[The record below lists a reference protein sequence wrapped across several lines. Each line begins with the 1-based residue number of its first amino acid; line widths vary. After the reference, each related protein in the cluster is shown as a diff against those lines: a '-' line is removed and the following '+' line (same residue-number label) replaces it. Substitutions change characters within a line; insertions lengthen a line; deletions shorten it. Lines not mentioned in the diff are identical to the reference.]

1 MSTTSIIT
9 CCRVA
14 EAPDPIDG
22 SIAVNCYR
30 CGAAVWL
37 DPLVY
42 RNLAGDDIEIFCQ
55 ACTPPGNPTGITA
68 AQIAALR
75 ADGMDVIDIAHT
87 LAWCTLTNGDTDVL
101 QTLMAEVEAD
111 PRGPTAGRYRD
122 ALIDAFVVV
131 AEAR

>member
-1 MSTTSIIT
+1 MTAAIIT

-42 RNLAGDDIEIFCQ
+42 RNLAGDVIEIFCQ
-55 ACTPPGNPTGITA
+55 ACTPPGNPSGITA
-68 AQIAALR
+68 AQIAVLR
-75 ADGMDVIDIAHT
+75 SDGMDVIDIAHT

-101 QTLMAEVEAD
+101 
-111 PRGPTAGRYRD
+111 
-122 ALIDAFVVV
+122 
-131 AEAR
+131 

>member
-1 MSTTSIIT
+1 MTAAIIT
-9 CCRVA
+9 CCPVA
-14 EAPDPIDG
+14 EVPDPIGG

-42 RNLAGDDIEIFCQ
+42 RNLAGDTIEIFCTK
-55 ACTPPGNPTGITA
+55 CTPPGHPTGVTA
-68 AQIAALR
+68 AQIAVLR

-87 LAWCTLTNGDTDVL
+87 LAWCTLTNGDTENLHD
-101 QTLMAEVEAD
+101 LMAEVEAD
-111 PRGPTAGRYRD
+111 PHGPTAGRYRD
-122 ALIDAFVVV
+122 ALVDAFVAV